1 MRQNLENVFGV
12 WKDKVFTKGFLIEW
26 SDSFSQYSSSVF
38 IFPHTH
44 THTHMHTHTRVHNH
58 ASQPQSLSL
67 CRATVS
73 LWIKFF
79 V

>member
-1 MRQNLENVFGV
+1 MRQHLENVFGV

-26 SDSFSQYSSSVF
+26 SDTFSQYSSGVF
-38 IFPHTH
+38 ICPHAHTH
-44 THTHMHTHTRVHNH
+44 AH
-58 ASQPQSLSL
+58 AHAHVYTIMRHSHSLSL